1 MSTVT
6 STKSHISLSS
16 HVLDTTLGKP
26 AANMK
31 LALTTYDGQVF
42 QTQTDEDGRCND
54 WADFDFQPGEYCL
67 RFHTKDYL
75 LAHHTEA
82 FYPFV
87 DVNFE
92 LTENGGH
99 YHVPLLIS
107 PFGFSSYRGS

>member
-1 MSTVT
+1 MS
-6 STKSHISLSS
+6 ISLSS

-31 LALTTYDGQVF
+31 LQLTTHDGQVIEA
-42 QTQTDEDGRCND
+42 QTDDDGRCNN
-54 WADFDFQPGEYCL
+54 WSDFNFVAGQYCL
-67 RFHTKDYL
+67 RFYTKEYL
-75 LAHHTEA
+75 LSYHKEA

-87 DVNFE
+87 DVHFE
-92 LTENGGH
+92 LIENGGH